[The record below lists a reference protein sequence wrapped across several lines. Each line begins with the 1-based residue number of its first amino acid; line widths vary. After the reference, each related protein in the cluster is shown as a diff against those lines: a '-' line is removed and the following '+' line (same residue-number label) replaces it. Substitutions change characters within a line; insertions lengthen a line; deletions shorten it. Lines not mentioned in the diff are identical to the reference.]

1 MNEAALHIKSGAPYV
16 AKNGGFPSANEDGGL
31 PQQLPLAIRAFT
43 TVNALGRGLDA
54 ALAALRSG
62 RNGLR
67 RCDFGDADIPTWIGR
82 VDGIEDE
89 PIRGDLAAFD
99 CRNNRL
105 ARLGLIA
112 DGFDRAVAD
121 AVARHGA
128 GRIGVFIGTSTSGI
142 EATERAYRRLDPVSG
157 RLPADF
163 DYEHTHNVFSV
174 AAFTRSWLGLSGPA
188 SAISTACSSS
198 AKVFAAAYRHIRA
211 GFCDAAVVGGCDS
224 LCLTTLYGFR
234 ALELTSPDPCRPWD
248 ADRNGLS
255 LGGAAG
261 FALVEPARSE
271 DAGALALLGY
281 GESSDA
287 YHMTAAHP
295 DGAGAALAMADAL
308 ARAGLQPSEVDYVNL
323 HGTATPSND
332 AAEDKAVV
340 RIVGTETSCSSTKGW
355 TGHTL
360 GAAGITEA
368 VFSLLALR
376 HGLVPANLNTRRID
390 PALAARIALVTE
402 DRPIERVVSNSFGF
416 GGTNCSLV
424 FGWLH

>member
-1 MNEAALHIKSGAPYV
+1 M
-16 AKNGGFPSANEDGGL
+16 AKNGKSPSGYDHGDGEDARR
-31 PQQLPLAIRAFT
+31 QLPLAIRAFT
-43 TVNALGRGLDA
+43 TVSALGRGLEPA
-54 ALAALRSG
+54 HSALRSG
-62 RNGLR
+62 RSGLR
-67 RCDFGDADIPTWIGR
+67 RCNFGDADIDTWIGR
-82 VDGIEDE
+82 VEGIEDE
-89 PIRGDLAAFD
+89 PIEGDLAAFD

-112 DGFDRAVAD
+112 DGFDREVAA
-121 AVARHGA
+121 AVARHGPD
-128 GRIGVFIGTSTSGI
+128 RIGVFIGTSTSGI
-142 EATERAYRRLDPVSG
+142 EETERAYRRLDPVSG

-174 AAFTRSWLGLSGPA
+174 AAFTRAWLGLSGPA
-188 SAISTACSSS
+188 AAISTACSSS
-198 AKVFAAAYRHIRA
+198 AKVFAAAYRHIQA

-234 ALELTSPDPCRPWD
+234 SLELTAPDPCRPWD
-248 ADRNGLS
+248 VDRNGLS
-255 LGGAAG
+255 LGEAAG
-261 FALVEPARSE
+261 FALVEPAVAE
-271 DAGALALLGY
+271 DAGELAFLGY

-295 DGAGAALAMADAL
+295 EGLGAALAMSDAM
-308 ARAGLQPSEVDYVNL
+308 ARAGLQPHEIDYVNL

-340 RIVGTETSCSSTKGW
+340 RVIGADTICSSTKGW

-376 HGLVPANLNTRRID
+376 HQFVPANLNIRRID
-390 PALAARIALVTE
+390 PALGARIARVSEHRLL
-402 DRPIERVVSNSFGF
+402 ERVISNSFGF
-416 GGTNCSLV
+416 GGTNCSLI

>member
-1 MNEAALHIKSGAPYV
+1 MVSSPGPAATALDNSRRVPR
-16 AKNGGFPSANEDGGL
+16 
-31 PQQLPLAIRAFT
+31 QLPLTIRAFT
-43 TVNALGRGLDA
+43 TVNALGRGIGA
-54 ALAALRSG
+54 SLAALRSG
-62 RNGLR
+62 RSGLR
-67 RCDFGDADIPTWIGR
+67 RCDFGDADISTWIGR
-82 VDGIEDE
+82 VEGIEDE
-89 PIRGDLAAFD
+89 PIEGELSAFD

-112 DGFDRAVAD
+112 DDFDAAVAD
-121 AVARHGA
+121 AVARYGA
-128 GRIGVFIGTSTSGI
+128 HRIGVFIGTSTSGI
-142 EATERAYRRLDPVSG
+142 EATERAYHRLDPVSG

-163 DYEHTHNVFSV
+163 DYQRTHNVFSV
-174 AAFTRSWLGLSGPA
+174 AAFTRAWLGLSGPA

-198 AKVFAAAYRHIRA
+198 AKVFATAYRHIRA

-248 ADRNGLS
+248 AERNGLS
-255 LGGAAG
+255 LGEAAG
-261 FALVEPARSE
+261 FALVEPVNSE
-271 DAGALALLGY
+271 GGAGLALLGY

-295 DGAGAALAMADAL
+295 DGLGAALAMQDAL
-308 ARAGLQPSEVDYVNL
+308 ARADLNPNEIDYVNL

-340 RIVGTETSCSSTKGW
+340 RIFGAETFCSSTKGW

-376 HGLVPANLNTRRID
+376 HGLIPQSLNTRRLD

-402 DRPIERVVSNSFGF
+402 IRSVKRVVSNSFGF

-424 FGWLH
+424 FGWLR